1 VTYTLTLIATGDQ
14 VFSNTLQTH
23 SSYNYLSEGYYANTV
38 SEQASERSC
47 LEVLANLMALDLGMF
62 FLKEQRRIKLWGPL
76 KGAEGESLNNIK
88 YCRILNEDRFFTA

>member
-1 VTYTLTLIATGDQ
+1 MGKDGTTRRVRTTVSVTYTLTLITTGNQ

-47 LEVLANLMALDLGMF
+47 LEVLANLIALDLGMF
-62 FLKEQRRIKLWGPL
+62 FSQGTKTHKTWG
-76 KGAEGESLNNIK
+76 AS
-88 YCRILNEDRFFTA
+88 